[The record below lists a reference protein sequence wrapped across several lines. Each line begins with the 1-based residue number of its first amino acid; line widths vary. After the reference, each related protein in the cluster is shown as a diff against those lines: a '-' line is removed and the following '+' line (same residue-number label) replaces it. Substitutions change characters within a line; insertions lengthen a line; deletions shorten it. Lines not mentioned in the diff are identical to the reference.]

1 MHWSKTPIHVIDFEG
16 ARSYGVVEFGIVTIF
31 EEKIAKTATSLCRAD
46 RPMDSRE
53 ERFHGITNFKTRD
66 QAPFS
71 EYFSRFSEL
80 RKTGCLAAH
89 HAVVENGL
97 IKSVW
102 PYPPFSPDFLN
113 TGKKIAEWGPWIDT
127 RILYASLFQH
137 LESHK
142 LRDLLQNF
150 SLENQLQNLADKH
163 CPPNR
168 KHYHCALY
176 DALGAALLLLYLGQ
190 LSEFKPI
197 SLEWIMANSLPQ
209 KDRRDSLS
217 QGEFFDL

>member
-1 MHWSKTPIHVIDFEG
+1 MLWSKTPIHVIDFEG
-16 ARSYGVVEFGIVTIF
+16 ARSYGVVEFGVVSIF
-31 EEKIAKTATSLCRAD
+31 EGKIVNTATSLCQAC

-53 ERFHGITNFKTRD
+53 ERFHGITNYKTRK

-71 EYFSRFSEL
+71 EYFSNFSEL
-80 RKTGCLAAH
+80 RNTGCLAAH

-113 TGKKIAEWGPWIDT
+113 NGKKIADWGPWIDT
-127 RILYASLFQH
+127 RILYASLFQQ

-142 LRDLLQNF
+142 LGDLLQTF
-150 SLENQLQNLADKH
+150 SLEDHLQDLAHQH
-163 CPPNR
+163 CSPDR
-168 KHYHCALY
+168 KRYHCALY

-197 SLEWIMANSLPQ
+197 TLEWLMANSLPK
-209 KDRRDSLS
+209 KDRRDPLS